1 MRHRQA
7 PPCRLPVLMSGQDE
21 ASMATRT
28 SRQLSAAVPP
38 SDQHSG
44 AERNEES
51 SIDL

>member
-7 PPCRLPVLMSGQDE
+7 PPCRLPVLLSGQDK
-21 ASMATRT
+21 ASVATRT

-38 SDQHSG
+38 SDQHAG
-44 AERNEES
+44 AEGDEES